1 MRKKSAPYMG
11 ADFLCAIIGLL
22 KRRFRAEFDL
32 RKSGS
37 AFFCVFGSK
46 KFLKLFFEN
55 NAYFSRFL
63 TLGEESNFREP

>member
-1 MRKKSAPYMG
+1 MG

-37 AFFCVFGSK
+37 AFFAFLVQK
-46 KFLKLFFEN
+46 NFLKLFFEN
-55 NAYFSRFL
+55 YAYFSRFL

>member
-1 MRKKSAPYMG
+1 MG

-55 NAYFSRFL
+55 YAYFSRFL